1 VTRLPV
7 LISADAEAQLIAIR
21 SWWLSNR
28 PAAPDLFD
36 RELDAAVGV
45 IGKAPSAFP
54 VYRRE
59 GDDAVRRSLLP
70 KSRYA
75 VYFSVEPDH
84 VTAREIAIVAA
95 VVPEAAPARA
105 CTNIQ

>member
-1 VTRLPV
+1 VTRRPV

-28 PAAPDLFD
+28 PAAPGIFD
-36 RELDAAVGV
+36 RELDAAIVV
-45 IGKAPSAFP
+45 IGKAPGAFP

-59 GDDAVRRSLLP
+59 GDDDVRRALLP

-75 VYFSVEPDH
+75 VYFSVEADH
-84 VTAREIAIVAA
+84 VLGVALWHTARGSG
-95 VVPEAAPARA
+95 PPLP
-105 CTNIQ
+105 